1 MDIDLLSRMV
11 HELIVDHDQVG
22 LPGVGTFV
30 AEMVPASFSDKG
42 YTINPPYRR
51 LSFYPSRLEDT
62 LLIDFYAASN
72 QLDQDTART
81 YITQYL
87 AELKTVLEER
97 KSIILPGLGRLRATK
112 ENALFFVA
120 DEGLDIFP
128 AGVGLRPVSLKSHI
142 LEEEP
147 VVIDVPPPV
156 SGREVEPILQPTIE
170 VEEPEVEE
178 VEPEPVEE
186 IPEATPFYEEPVA
199 EEAGDSP
206 VEPANDEEN
215 VPAND
220 DLVANDEEVEEILE
234 VMPLYEEPVAEEAEP
249 VRKKAKWWLV
259 LLLVLLTVSVIA
271 LATFIILAQ
280 VAPDFIDSLLY
291 TPEELRIINY

>member
-11 HELIVDHDQVG
+11 KELIIEHDQVG

-72 QLDQDTART
+72 QLDQETART

-87 AELKTVLEER
+87 AELKSVLQER

-156 SGREVEPILQPTIE
+156 SGREVEPIPQPTIDLE
-170 VEEPEVEE
+170 EEP
-178 VEPEPVEE
+178 EE
-186 IPEATPFYEEPVA
+186 IPEEEPHEELP
-199 EEAGDSP
+199 EEAGDAP
-206 VEPANDEEN
+206 VEPANDETEIE
-215 VPAND
+215 P
-220 DLVANDEEVEEILE
+220 VEEIEPEPEEE
-234 VMPLYEEPVAEEAEP
+234 VP
-249 VRKKAKWWLV
+249 VRKKSKWWLV
-259 LLLVLLTVSVIA
+259 LLLVVLTLAVIA

-291 TPEELRIINY
+291 TPEELQIINY

>member
-1 MDIDLLSRMV
+1 MDIDLLARMV
-11 HELIVDHDQVG
+11 KELIITHDQVG

-51 LSFYPSRLEDT
+51 LSFYPSRLEDA

-72 QLDQDTART
+72 QLDPETART

-87 AELKTVLEER
+87 AELKSVLQER

-120 DEGLDIFP
+120 DEGLDIYP
-128 AGVGLRPVSLKSHI
+128 AGVGLRPVSLKSHV

-156 SGREVEPILQPTIE
+156 SGREPEPIPQPTIE
-170 VEEPEVEE
+170 PEPEPE
-178 VEPEPVEE
+178 VEPEPEE
-186 IPEATPFYEEPVA
+186 V
-199 EEAGDSP
+199 P
-206 VEPANDEEN
+206 VE
-215 VPAND
+215 VP
-220 DLVANDEEVEEILE
+220 
-234 VMPLYEEPVAEEAEP
+234 EPEPEAEP
-249 VRKKAKWWLV
+249 EAELEPEPEPEPEPVVEPEPEVRKRARWVVPTLV
-259 LLLVLLTVSVIA
+259 SVLAVAVIA
-271 LATFIILAQ
+271 LAAFIILAQ

-291 TPEELRIINY
+291 TPEELKIINY